1 MHKQRHYKT
10 SNKKEL
16 SRKRKNQKHEYYQI
30 KRINEI
36 YLNIARLNVD
46 EQEIP
51 NDNPGRDSDTKS
63 KKPQNRTYH
72 AHFDP
77 LRLKKN
83 HQIACHCSER
93 NAADQSS
100 FKEVESFWQNFNMNE
115 TNLHVPPIIFL
126 LITSPVS

>member
-77 LRLKKN
+77 LRLKKITKS
-83 HQIACHCSER
+83 HATVQKGM
-93 NAADQSS
+93 Q
-100 FKEVESFWQNFNMNE
+100 
-115 TNLHVPPIIFL
+115 
-126 LITSPVS
+126 LISRHSKRSNPFGKISI